1 MPRRARLRLVV
12 IACLGAFAVLAVH
25 AADIPGLQGRAA
37 LAAPDL
43 DFELREAALSTTG
56 SDLWVVAS
64 ARPRGKPTGVES
76 MWLATFAPGRDVVR
90 TALALPGADASAGA
104 AARPGRRLLGD
115 VAATRDGRLAFA
127 LAPGPNPSSIALL
140 RRDARELEAAR
151 PVVLPSSDVDV
162 QQLVQS
168 TGGQLLALGVA
179 NNRPFV
185 AEIAGDGKTVWQQP
199 IAADPALIDMGRPT
213 RDGGVIV
220 VGRRGLNVDAQE
232 VWIAK
237 LSARGGLERSMTV
250 AARGGAVAPLAG
262 GGYGVITWAAGARGF
277 DVTLRAIT
285 DDMRERWSKS
295 LIADQVNPAFDI
307 AATPSGGFI
316 VAGSKDRG
324 LWVTNYDADGG
335 VIWTDHRVPQPPDV
349 EMVFNL
355 QLIARGDTFVLPY
368 TAFTLEGR
376 EQRQSV
382 RVLTFVVK

>member
-1 MPRRARLRLVV
+1 
-12 IACLGAFAVLAVH
+12 
-25 AADIPGLQGRAA
+25 
-37 LAAPDL
+37 
-43 DFELREAALSTTG
+43 
-56 SDLWVVAS
+56 
-64 ARPRGKPTGVES
+64 
-76 MWLATFAPGRDVVR
+76 MWLATFAPGREVVR
-90 TALALPGADASAGA
+90 TALTLPGADAAAGP
-104 AARPGRRLLGD
+104 AARRGRRVLGD

-140 RRDARELEAAR
+140 RTDARELEAAR
-151 PVVLPSSDVDV
+151 PVVMPSPDVDV
-162 QQLVQS
+162 QQLVQT

-185 AEIAGDGKTVWQQP
+185 AEIAGDGKTAWQQP

-237 LSARGGLERSMTV
+237 LSARGALERSMTV

-262 GGYGVITWAAGARGF
+262 GGYAVVTHAAGARGF
-277 DVTLRAIT
+277 DVTLRVLT

-295 LIADQVNPAFDI
+295 LVADQVNPAFDV
-307 AATPSGGFI
+307 AGTPSGGFI

-324 LWVTNYDADGG
+324 LWVTNYDVEGR